1 MSFSRDLDFQG
12 RRVLVTGAANGFGAA
27 MARLFACQ
35 NARLVLA
42 DIEAEN
48 VQALALELGGDA
60 HAFDQADAASIERLA
75 AAVGAVD
82 VLVNNAGILI
92 PKSLLEMEP
101 DEIRRLIDTDFV
113 GVALMMRAFGR
124 GMVERKRGVILNFS
138 SQTAF
143 AGGENR
149 GIYAAAKAAVSQ
161 LTRSAAV
168 EWGPHGVRVLA
179 LAPGRCLTRM
189 TVQTAAPGYAG
200 DRGLARVPLGRWGTP
215 DEIAKIAVMLCSDV
229 AAYMTGETVI
239 ADGGYVIGRVPTV
252 LSPRCG
258 TRAAPRAAESQ
269 NGSPA
274 WRAKPRYSRGAANR
288 AKKAS
293 NGAPRIRPECRR
305 SKNLRRPRMADGRGG
320 HPRSSVASG
329 CLAPQLQP

>member
-1 MSFSRDLDFQG
+1 MSLSQDLDFKG
-12 RRVLVTGAANGFGAA
+12 RRVLITGAANGFGAA
-27 MARLFACQ
+27 MARLFADH

-48 VQALALELGGDA
+48 VQGIARETGGEA
-60 HAFDQADAASIERLA
+60 HVFDQADAASIERLA
-75 AAVGAVD
+75 SAVGAVD

-92 PKSLLEMEP
+92 PKSLLEIEP
-101 DEIRRLIDTDFV
+101 DEMRRLIDTDFL

-124 GMVERKRGVILNFS
+124 GMVERKHGIILNFS

-179 LAPGRCLTRM
+179 LAPGRCATRM
-189 TVQTAAPGYAG
+189 TVHTAAPGYAG

-215 DEIAKIAVMLCSDV
+215 EEIAKLALMLCSDV
-229 AAYMTGETVI
+229 ASYITGETII
-239 ADGGYVIGRVPTV
+239 ADGGYVVG
-252 LSPRCG
+252 
-258 TRAAPRAAESQ
+258 
-269 NGSPA
+269 
-274 WRAKPRYSRGAANR
+274 
-288 AKKAS
+288 
-293 NGAPRIRPECRR
+293 
-305 SKNLRRPRMADGRGG
+305 
-320 HPRSSVASG
+320 
-329 CLAPQLQP
+329 